1 MKQTGFPP
9 VADENAIILVLGS
22 MPGAESLK
30 QQQYYAHPRNSFW
43 PMMGELFDFSPA
55 LPYSD
60 RLAAL
65 RKNNIALWDVAHQ
78 CVRPGSLDSNIR
90 DAEANDFEAFFRT
103 HPEIK
108 IVFFNGVTA
117 EQLYRKLVLPKLPV
131 ALQQLPML
139 RLPSS
144 SPAHAG
150 MTVVQKLEQW
160 REARRRRDQ
169 ALSNSR

>member
-1 MKQTGFPP
+1 
-9 VADENAIILVLGS
+9 
-22 MPGAESLK
+22 MPGTESLK

-43 PMMGELFDFSPA
+43 PVMGELFGFDPA
-55 LPYSD
+55 LSYAD

-65 RKNNIALWDVAHQ
+65 RKNSIALWDVAHQ

-90 DAEANDFEAFFRT
+90 DAEANDFAGFFKT
-103 HPEIK
+103 HTKVEM
-108 IVFFNGVTA
+108 VFFNGATA
-117 EQLYRKLVLPKLPV
+117 EQLYRKLVSPTLPT

-150 MTVVQKLEQW
+150 MTVAQKQEQW
-160 REARRRRDQ
+160 RKARHRRDQ
-169 ALSNSR
+169 ALENSR